1 MIVLDLSM
9 HHKYVKRN
17 ASDCNRTAYTVSND
31 RGHNHLIPES
41 SFPPSSA
48 GNRGTSIG
56 TTQGTNRSSNIPL
69 PASHVPRTQSELQL
83 TMDQQTAELRD
94 VNMFYL
100 LVNGI
105 RERHPESHRSG
116 EGIACIIQSR
126 LSNIDQIPQPELNV
140 QCNFGVPLPQ
150 LQLRIPQVVQE
161 VPDCWSIT
169 GFLPPEEHYFHAMTA
184 VHPEYDSSDEGDGVF
199 DLDL

>member
-1 MIVLDLSM
+1 M
-9 HHKYVKRN
+9 HKYVERN
-17 ASDCNRTAYTVSND
+17 ARDCNRTVSPSND
-31 RGHNHLIPES
+31 HRLIPKS
-41 SFPPSSA
+41 AFPPSVG
-48 GNRGTSIG
+48 GNLGSSIG
-56 TTQGTNRSSNIPL
+56 TQGTNRSSNIPL

-105 RERHPESHRSG
+105 RERHPESPRSG
-116 EGIACIIQSR
+116 EGIACIVQSR
-126 LSNIDQIPQPELNV
+126 LSNIDQMPQPELNV
-140 QCNFGVPLPQ
+140 QCNFGIPFPQ

-169 GFLPPEEHYFHAMTA
+169 GFLSPEEDTIHERTA
-184 VHPEYDSSDEGDGVF
+184 VNPEYDSSDEGEGVF
-199 DLDL
+199 HLDL